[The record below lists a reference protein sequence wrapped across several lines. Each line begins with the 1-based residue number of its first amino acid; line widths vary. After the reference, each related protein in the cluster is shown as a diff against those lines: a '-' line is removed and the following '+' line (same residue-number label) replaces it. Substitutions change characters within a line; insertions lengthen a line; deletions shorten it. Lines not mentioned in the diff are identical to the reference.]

1 MEITNKFKTFSFEF
15 FKMIEVLSF
24 VFNKNEK
31 TNKNTMKALP
41 INFLSFFSKIKINTK
56 ARIVRSK
63 GILLPEANTPNKV
76 IPNINKSKI
85 CNKNLFLIFEKNKTE

>member
-1 MEITNKFKTFSFEF
+1 MRRP
-15 FKMIEVLSF
+15 
-24 VFNKNEK
+24 NEYYES
-31 TNKNTMKALP
+31 TS
-41 INFLSFFSKIKINTK
+41 INFLSFFQIKINTK